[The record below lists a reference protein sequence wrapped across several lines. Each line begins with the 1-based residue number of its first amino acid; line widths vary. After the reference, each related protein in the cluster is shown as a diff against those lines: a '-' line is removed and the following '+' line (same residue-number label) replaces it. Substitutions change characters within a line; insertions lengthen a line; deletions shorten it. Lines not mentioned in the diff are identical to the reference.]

1 MRLIKEISQ
10 MKDYRKKIKA
20 PQTVG
25 LVPTM
30 GAFHQGHL
38 SLIRKAHQQC
48 DKVVVSIF
56 VNRIQFGRG
65 DDYQRYPRNLSE
77 DISLSEKEGVDV
89 VFAPSLEEMYPQDY
103 STFVQVGGPLSSR
116 LEGASRC
123 GHFKGVATVLIKLFN
138 IVKPDFSYFGEK
150 DYQQVLIVKKVVDE
164 LNLDTQ
170 IIVLPTIREKD
181 GLALSSRNSYLNKE
195 ERKAAVI
202 LYKALEKAKL
212 WIEEGERNP
221 FSIVSKIKDL
231 IKKESLAKLDYVAV
245 VNPETLEKVED
256 IKGEVLAL
264 LAVSIGKA
272 RLIDNLLLIAGRSYL
287 EKKEKKFSIE
297 CSIKKCE

>member
-20 PQTVG
+20 SQTVG

-38 SLIRKAHQQC
+38 SLLRKARQKC
-48 DKVVVSIF
+48 NKVVVSIF
-56 VNRIQFGRG
+56 VNPIQFGKG
-65 DDYQRYPRNLSE
+65 DDYQRYPRNLSK

-103 STFVQVGGPLSSR
+103 STFVQIGGPLSST
-116 LEGASRC
+116 LEGASRS

-138 IVKPDFSYFGEK
+138 IIKPDFSYFGEK
-150 DYQQVLIVKKVVDE
+150 DYQQVLVVRKAVDE

-202 LYKALEKAKL
+202 LYKVLEKARL
-212 WIEEGERNP
+212 WIEEGERNA
-221 FSIVSKIKDL
+221 FSIVSKMKDL
-231 IKKESLAKLDYVAV
+231 IKKEPLAKLDYVAI

-256 IKGEVLAL
+256 IKGEVLIT
-264 LAVSIGKA
+264 LAVKIGET
-272 RLIDNLLLIAGRSYL
+272 RLIDNSLLVASRS
-287 EKKEKKFSIE
+287 
-297 CSIKKCE
+297 

>member
-1 MRLIKEISQ
+1 MKLIKEISL

-20 PQTVG
+20 PQVVG
-25 LVPTM
+25 FIPTM

-38 SLIRKAHQQC
+38 SLFRKARQQC
-48 DKVVVSIF
+48 DKVVVSVF
-56 VNRIQFGRG
+56 VNPTQFGKG

-103 STFVQVGGPLSSR
+103 STFVQVGGSLSST
-116 LEGASRC
+116 LEGASRS

-164 LNLDTQ
+164 LNLDTH
-170 IIVLPTIREKD
+170 IIILPTIREKD
-181 GLALSSRNSYLNKE
+181 GVALSSRNSYLNKE
-195 ERKAAVI
+195 ERKAAAI
-202 LYKALEKAKL
+202 LHEALEKAKL
-212 WIEEGERNP
+212 WIGEGERNP

-231 IKKESLAKLDYVAV
+231 IKKEPLAKLDYVAV

-256 IKGEVLAL
+256 IKGEVLIT
-264 LAVSIGKA
+264 LAVRIGET
-272 RLIDNLLLIAGRSYL
+272 RLIDNMTIGH
-287 EKKEKKFSIE
+287 K
-297 CSIKKCE
+297 

>member
-25 LVPTM
+25 FVPTM

-38 SLIRKAHQQC
+38 SLLRKARQQC
-48 DKVVVSIF
+48 DKVVVSVF
-56 VNRIQFGRG
+56 VNPIQFGKG
-65 DDYQRYPRNLSE
+65 DDYQHYPRNLSE

-103 STFVQVGGPLSSR
+103 STFVQVGGPLSST
-116 LEGASRC
+116 LEGASRY
-123 GHFKGVATVLIKLFN
+123 GHFKGVATVLVKLFN
-138 IVKPDFSYFGEK
+138 IIKPDFSYFGEK

-170 IIVLPTIREKD
+170 IIILPTIREKD

-195 ERKAAVI
+195 ERKVAAI

-221 FSIVSKIKDL
+221 FSIVSKMKDL
-231 IKKESLAKLDYVAV
+231 IKKEPLARIDYIAV
-245 VNPETLEKVED
+245 VNPETLGKVED
-256 IKGEVLAL
+256 VKGEVLIT
-264 LAVSIGKA
+264 LAVRIGET
-272 RLIDNLLLIAGRSYL
+272 RLIDNMRIGH
-287 EKKEKKFSIE
+287 K
-297 CSIKKCE
+297 

>member
-1 MRLIKEISQ
+1 MRLIEEISQ
-10 MKDYRKKIKA
+10 MKEYRKKIKA

-25 LVPTM
+25 FVPTM

-38 SLIRKAHQQC
+38 SLIRKARQQC
-48 DKVVVSIF
+48 DQVVISIF
-56 VNRIQFGRG
+56 VNPIQFGKG
-65 DDYQRYPRNLSE
+65 DDYQHYPRNLSE

-103 STFVQVGGPLSSR
+103 STFVQVGGPLSST
-116 LEGASRC
+116 LEGASRY
-123 GHFKGVATVLIKLFN
+123 GHFKGVATVLVKLFN
-138 IVKPDFSYFGEK
+138 IIKPDFSYFGEK

-170 IIVLPTIREKD
+170 IIILPTIREKD

-195 ERKAAVI
+195 ERKVAAI

-221 FSIVSKIKDL
+221 FSIVSKMKDL
-231 IKKESLAKLDYVAV
+231 IKKEPLARIDYIAV
-245 VNPETLEKVED
+245 VNPETLGKVED
-256 IKGEVLAL
+256 VKGEVLIT
-264 LAVSIGKA
+264 LAVRIGET
-272 RLIDNLLLIAGRSYL
+272 RLIDNMRIGH
-287 EKKEKKFSIE
+287 K
-297 CSIKKCE
+297 

>member
-10 MKDYRKKIKA
+10 MKDYRKKINP

-38 SLIRKAHQQC
+38 SLFRKARQQC
-48 DKVVVSIF
+48 DKVIVSIF
-56 VNRIQFGRG
+56 VNPIQFGKG

-103 STFVQVGGPLSSR
+103 STFVQVGGLLSST
-116 LEGASRC
+116 LEGASRY
-123 GHFKGVATVLIKLFN
+123 GHFKGVATVLLKLFN

-150 DYQQVLIVKKVVDE
+150 DYQQVLVVKKVVEE

-170 IIVLPTIREKD
+170 IIALPTIRERD

-195 ERKAAVI
+195 ERKAAAI
-202 LYKALEKAKL
+202 LHEALEKAKL

-221 FSIVSKIKDL
+221 FIIVSKMKDL
-231 IKKESLAKLDYVAV
+231 IKKEPLARIDYVAV

-256 IKGEVLAL
+256 IKGEVLIT
-264 LAVSIGKA
+264 LAVRIGKT
-272 RLIDNLLLIAGRSYL
+272 RLIDNSLLVASHSCLVKE
-287 EKKEKKFSIE
+287 EKRI
-297 CSIKKCE
+297 

>member
-30 GAFHQGHL
+30 GAFHGGHL
-38 SLIRKAHQQC
+38 SLIRKARQQC

-56 VNRIQFGRG
+56 VNPIQFGKG
-65 DDYQRYPRNLSE
+65 DDYQRYPHNLSE
-77 DISLSEKEGVDV
+77 DISLSEKEGVNV

-103 STFVQVGGPLSSR
+103 STFVQVGGSLSST
-116 LEGASRC
+116 LEGASRS

-138 IVKPDFSYFGEK
+138 IIKPDFSYFGEK
-150 DYQQVLIVKKVVDE
+150 DYQQVLVVERVIEE
-164 LNLDTQ
+164 LNLDSQ
-170 IIVLPTIREKD
+170 IVALPTVREKD
-181 GLALSSRNSYLNKE
+181 GLALSSRNVHLNKE
-195 ERKAAVI
+195 ERKAAAI
-202 LYKALEKAKL
+202 LYEALGKAKL

-221 FSIVSKIKDL
+221 FIIVSKIKDS
-231 IKKESLAKLDYVAV
+231 IKKEPLAGIDYVAV

-256 IKGEVLAL
+256 IEREVLIT
-264 LAVSIGKA
+264 LAVRIGET
-272 RLIDNLLLIAGRSYL
+272 RLIDNMRIGH
-287 EKKEKKFSIE
+287 K
-297 CSIKKCE
+297 

>member
-1 MRLIKEISQ
+1 MRLIREISQ
-10 MKDYRKKIKA
+10 MKDYRKKIKT

-30 GAFHQGHL
+30 GAIHQGHL
-38 SLIRKAHQQC
+38 SLLRKARQQC

-56 VNRIQFGRG
+56 VNPIQFGKR
-65 DDYQRYPRNLSE
+65 DDYQHYPRNLSE

-103 STFVQVGGPLSSR
+103 STFVQIGGPLSST
-116 LEGASRC
+116 LEGASRS
-123 GHFKGVATVLIKLFN
+123 GHFKGVATVLVKLFN
-138 IVKPDFSYFGEK
+138 IIKPDFSYFGEK

-181 GLALSSRNSYLNKE
+181 GLALSSRNFYLNKE
-195 ERKAAVI
+195 ERKVATI

-231 IKKESLAKLDYVAV
+231 IKKEPLARIDYVAV

-256 IKGEVLAL
+256 IKGEVLIV
-264 LAVSIGKA
+264 LAVRISKV
-272 RLIDNLLLIAGRSYL
+272 RLIDNVRVGRG
-287 EKKEKKFSIE
+287 
-297 CSIKKCE
+297 

>member
-1 MRLIKEISQ
+1 MKLIKEISQ

-25 LVPTM
+25 FVPTM

-38 SLIRKAHQQC
+38 SLLRKARQQC
-48 DKVVVSIF
+48 DKVVVSVF
-56 VNRIQFGRG
+56 VNPIQFGKG
-65 DDYQRYPRNLSE
+65 DDYQHYPRNLSE

-103 STFVQVGGPLSSR
+103 STFVQVGGPLSST
-116 LEGASRC
+116 LEGASRY
-123 GHFKGVATVLIKLFN
+123 GHFKGVATVLVKLFN
-138 IVKPDFSYFGEK
+138 IIKPDFSYFGEK

-170 IIVLPTIREKD
+170 IIILPTIREKD

-195 ERKAAVI
+195 ERKVAAI

-221 FSIVSKIKDL
+221 FSIVSKMKDL
-231 IKKESLAKLDYVAV
+231 IKKEPLARIDYIAV

-256 IKGEVLAL
+256 VKGEVLIT
-264 LAVSIGKA
+264 LAVRIGET
-272 RLIDNLLLIAGRSYL
+272 RLIDNMRIGH
-287 EKKEKKFSIE
+287 K
-297 CSIKKCE
+297 

>member
-38 SLIRKAHQQC
+38 SLLRKARQQC
-48 DKVVVSIF
+48 DKVVVSVF
-56 VNRIQFGRG
+56 VNPIQFGKG

-77 DISLSEKEGVDV
+77 DISLSEKEEVDV

-103 STFVQVGGPLSSR
+103 STFVQVGGPLSST
-116 LEGASRC
+116 LEGASRS

-138 IVKPDFSYFGEK
+138 IIKPDFSYFGEK

-170 IIVLPTIREKD
+170 IIVLPTTREKD
-181 GLALSSRNSYLNKE
+181 GLALSSRNSYFDEKE
-195 ERKAAVI
+195 REAATI
-202 LYKALEKAKL
+202 LYKSLKKAKE
-212 WIEEGERNP
+212 WILEGEKNSWR
-221 FSIVSKIKDL
+221 IILEMKKL
-231 IKKESLAKLDYVAV
+231 IEKELLARIDYVAIV
-245 VNPETLEKVED
+245 DPNSMEETQNIE
-256 IKGEVLAL
+256 GEVLIV
-264 LAVSIGKA
+264 LAVRISKI
-272 RLIDNLLLIAGRSYL
+272 RLIDNVRVRRG
-287 EKKEKKFSIE
+287 
-297 CSIKKCE
+297 

>member
-10 MKDYRKKIKA
+10 MKDYRRKIKA
-20 PQTVG
+20 SQTVG
-25 LVPTM
+25 FVPTM
-30 GAFHQGHL
+30 GAFHEGHL
-38 SLIRKAHQQC
+38 SLIRKARQQC
-48 DKVVVSIF
+48 GKVVVSVF
-56 VNRIQFGRG
+56 VNPIQFGKG

-103 STFVQVGGPLSSR
+103 STFVQVGGPLSST

-195 ERKAAVI
+195 ERKAAAI
-202 LYKALEKAKL
+202 LHEALEKAKL

-221 FSIVSKIKDL
+221 FIIVSKMKDL
-231 IKKESLAKLDYVAV
+231 IKKEPLARIDYVAV

-256 IKGEVLAL
+256 IKGEVLIT
-264 LAVSIGKA
+264 LAVRIGKT
-272 RLIDNLLLIAGRSYL
+272 RLIDNSLLVASHSCLVKE
-287 EKKEKKFSIE
+287 EKRI
-297 CSIKKCE
+297 

>member
-10 MKDYRKKIKA
+10 MKDYRRKIKA
-20 PQTVG
+20 SQTVG
-25 LVPTM
+25 FVPTM
-30 GAFHQGHL
+30 GAFHEGHL
-38 SLIRKAHQQC
+38 SLIRKACQQC
-48 DKVVVSIF
+48 DKVVVSVF
-56 VNRIQFGRG
+56 VNPIQFGKG

-77 DISLSEKEGVDV
+77 DISLSEKEGIDV
-89 VFAPSLEEMYPQDY
+89 VFAPSLEEMYPRDY
-103 STFVQVGGPLSSR
+103 STFVQVGGPLSST
-116 LEGASRC
+116 LEGASRS

-181 GLALSSRNSYLNKE
+181 GLALSSRNSYLNE
-195 ERKAAVI
+195 GERKAAAI
-202 LYKALEKAKL
+202 LYKALEKAGL
-212 WIEEGERNP
+212 WIKEGERNP

-245 VNPETLEKVED
+245 VNPDTLEKVED
-256 IKGEVLAL
+256 IRGTVLIA
-264 LAVSIGKA
+264 LAVRIGET
-272 RLIDNLLLIAGRSYL
+272 RLIDNMR
-287 EKKEKKFSIE
+287 IE
-297 CSIKKCE
+297 HDIK

>member
-1 MRLIKEISQ
+1 MKLIKEISQ

-25 LVPTM
+25 FVPTM

-38 SLIRKAHQQC
+38 SLIRKARQQC
-48 DKVVVSIF
+48 DQVVISIF
-56 VNRIQFGRG
+56 VNPIQFGKG
-65 DDYQRYPRNLSE
+65 DDYQHYPRNLSE

-103 STFVQVGGPLSSR
+103 STFVQVGGPLSST
-116 LEGASRC
+116 LEGASRY
-123 GHFKGVATVLIKLFN
+123 GHFKGVATVLVKLFN
-138 IVKPDFSYFGEK
+138 IIKPDFSYFGEK

-170 IIVLPTIREKD
+170 IIILPTIREKD

-195 ERKAAVI
+195 ERKVAAI

-221 FSIVSKIKDL
+221 FSIVSKMKDL
-231 IKKESLAKLDYVAV
+231 IKKEPLARIDYIAV
-245 VNPETLEKVED
+245 VNPETLGKVED
-256 IKGEVLAL
+256 VKGEVLIT
-264 LAVSIGKA
+264 LAVRIGET
-272 RLIDNLLLIAGRSYL
+272 RLIDNMRIGH
-287 EKKEKKFSIE
+287 K
-297 CSIKKCE
+297 

>member
-1 MRLIKEISQ
+1 MKLIKEISL

-20 PQTVG
+20 PQVVG
-25 LVPTM
+25 FIPTM

-38 SLIRKAHQQC
+38 SLFRKARQQC

-56 VNRIQFGRG
+56 VNPIQFGKG

-103 STFVQVGGPLSSR
+103 STFVQVGGSLSST
-116 LEGASRC
+116 LEGTSRS
-123 GHFKGVATVLIKLFN
+123 GHFKGVATVLVKLFN

-150 DYQQVLIVKKVVDE
+150 DYQQVLVVKKVVEE

-181 GLALSSRNSYLNKE
+181 GLALSSRNSYLDKE
-195 ERKAAVI
+195 ERKAAAI
-202 LYKALEKAKL
+202 LYEALEKAKL
-212 WIEEGERNP
+212 WIGEGERNP
-221 FSIVSKIKDL
+221 FSIVSKVKDL
-231 IKKESLAKLDYVAV
+231 IKKEPLAKLDYVAV
-245 VNPETLEKVED
+245 VNPGTLEKVED
-256 IKGEVLAL
+256 IKGEVLIT
-264 LAVSIGKA
+264 LAVRIGST
-272 RLIDNLLLIAGRSYL
+272 RLIDNMRIGH
-287 EKKEKKFSIE
+287 K
-297 CSIKKCE
+297 

>member
-25 LVPTM
+25 FVPTM

-38 SLIRKAHQQC
+38 SLLRKARQQC
-48 DKVVVSIF
+48 DKVVVSVF
-56 VNRIQFGRG
+56 VNPIQFGKG
-65 DDYQRYPRNLSE
+65 DDYQHYPRNLSE

-103 STFVQVGGPLSSR
+103 STFVQVGGPLSST
-116 LEGASRC
+116 LEGASRY
-123 GHFKGVATVLIKLFN
+123 GHFKGVATVLVKLFN
-138 IVKPDFSYFGEK
+138 IIKPDFSYFGEK

-170 IIVLPTIREKD
+170 IIILPTIREKD

-195 ERKAAVI
+195 ERKVAAI

-221 FSIVSKIKDL
+221 FSIVSKMKDL
-231 IKKESLAKLDYVAV
+231 IKKEPLARIDYIAV

-256 IKGEVLAL
+256 VKGEVLIT
-264 LAVSIGKA
+264 LAVRIGET
-272 RLIDNLLLIAGRSYL
+272 RLIDNMRIGH
-287 EKKEKKFSIE
+287 K
-297 CSIKKCE
+297 

>member
-10 MKDYRKKIKA
+10 MKDYRKEIKA

-38 SLIRKAHQQC
+38 SLLRKARQQC
-48 DKVVVSIF
+48 DKVVVSVF
-56 VNRIQFGRG
+56 VNPIQFGKG

-89 VFAPSLEEMYPQDY
+89 VFAPSLEGMYPQDY
-103 STFVQVGGPLSSR
+103 STFVQVGGPLSSS
-116 LEGASRC
+116 LEGASRY

-138 IVKPDFSYFGEK
+138 IIKPDFSYFGGK

-195 ERKAAVI
+195 ERKAAAV
-202 LYKALEKAKL
+202 LYEALEKAEL
-212 WIEEGERNP
+212 WIKEGERNP

-231 IKKESLAKLDYVAV
+231 IKKVSLAKLDYVAV

-256 IKGEVLAL
+256 IRGTVLIA
-264 LAVSIGKA
+264 LAVRIGET
-272 RLIDNLLLIAGRSYL
+272 RLIDNMM
-287 EKKEKKFSIE
+287 FSTEIRR
-297 CSIKKCE
+297 

>member
-10 MKDYRKKIKA
+10 MKDYRRKIKA
-20 PQTVG
+20 SQTVG
-25 LVPTM
+25 FVPTM
-30 GAFHQGHL
+30 GAFHEGHL
-38 SLIRKAHQQC
+38 SLIRKACQQC
-48 DKVVVSIF
+48 DKVVVSVF
-56 VNRIQFGRG
+56 VNPIQFGKG

-77 DISLSEKEGVDV
+77 DISLSEKEGIDV
-89 VFAPSLEEMYPQDY
+89 VFAPSLEEMYPRDY
-103 STFVQVGGPLSSR
+103 STFVQVGGPLSST
-116 LEGASRC
+116 LEGASRS

-181 GLALSSRNSYLNKE
+181 GLALSSRNSYLNE
-195 ERKAAVI
+195 GERKAAAI
-202 LYKALEKAKL
+202 LYKALEKAGL
-212 WIEEGERNP
+212 WIKEGERNP

-245 VNPETLEKVED
+245 VNPDTLEKVED
-256 IKGEVLAL
+256 IRGTVLIA
-264 LAVSIGKA
+264 LAVRIGET
-272 RLIDNLLLIAGRSYL
+272 RLIDNMM
-287 EKKEKKFSIE
+287 IE
-297 CSIKKCE
+297 HDIK

>member
-1 MRLIKEISQ
+1 MRLITEISQ

-38 SLIRKAHQQC
+38 SLFRKARQQC
-48 DKVVVSIF
+48 DKVVVSLF
-56 VNRIQFGRG
+56 VNPIQFGKG

-103 STFVQVGGPLSSR
+103 STFVQVGGPLSST
-116 LEGASRC
+116 LEGASRS

-138 IVKPDFSYFGEK
+138 IIKPDFSYFGGK

-181 GLALSSRNSYLNKE
+181 GLALSSRNSYLNEE
-195 ERKAAVI
+195 ERKAAAI
-202 LYKALEKAKL
+202 LYKALEKAGL
-212 WIEEGERNP
+212 WIKEGERNP

-256 IKGEVLAL
+256 IRGTVLIA
-264 LAVSIGKA
+264 LAVRIGET
-272 RLIDNLLLIAGRSYL
+272 RLIDNMM
-287 EKKEKKFSIE
+287 FSTEIRR
-297 CSIKKCE
+297 

>member
-38 SLIRKAHQQC
+38 SLLRKARQQC
-48 DKVVVSIF
+48 DKVVVSVF
-56 VNRIQFGRG
+56 VNPIQFGKG

-103 STFVQVGGPLSSR
+103 STFVQVGGPLSST

-181 GLALSSRNSYLNKE
+181 GLALSSRNYHLNKE

-202 LYKALEKAKL
+202 LYKALQKAKL

-221 FSIVSKIKDL
+221 FSIVSKMKDL
-231 IKKESLAKLDYVAV
+231 IKKEPLARIDYVAV

-256 IKGEVLAL
+256 IKGEVLVL
-264 LAVSIGKA
+264 LAVSVGST
-272 RLIDNLLLIAGRSYL
+272 RLIDNM
-287 EKKEKKFSIE
+287 SIGH
-297 CSIKKCE
+297 K

>member
-1 MRLIKEISQ
+1 MRLIEEISQ

-25 LVPTM
+25 FVPTM
-30 GAFHQGHL
+30 GAFHEGHL
-38 SLIRKAHQQC
+38 SLIRKARQQC
-48 DKVVVSIF
+48 DQVVISIF
-56 VNRIQFGRG
+56 VNPIQFGKG
-65 DDYQRYPRNLSE
+65 DDYQHYPRNLSE

-103 STFVQVGGPLSSR
+103 STFVQVGGPLSST
-116 LEGASRC
+116 LEGASRY
-123 GHFKGVATVLIKLFN
+123 GHFKGVATVLVKLFN
-138 IVKPDFSYFGEK
+138 IIKPDFSYFGEK

-170 IIVLPTIREKD
+170 IIILPTIREKD

-195 ERKAAVI
+195 ERKVAAI

-221 FSIVSKIKDL
+221 FSIVSKMKDL
-231 IKKESLAKLDYVAV
+231 IKKEPLARIDYIAV
-245 VNPETLEKVED
+245 VNPETLGKVED
-256 IKGEVLAL
+256 VKGEVLVL
-264 LAVSIGKA
+264 LAVKIGET
-272 RLIDNLLLIAGRSYL
+272 RLIDNMRIGH
-287 EKKEKKFSIE
+287 E
-297 CSIKKCE
+297 

>member
-25 LVPTM
+25 FVPTM

-38 SLIRKAHQQC
+38 SLLRKARQQC
-48 DKVVVSIF
+48 DKVVVSVF
-56 VNRIQFGRG
+56 VNPIQFGKG
-65 DDYQRYPRNLSE
+65 DDYQHYPRNLSE

-103 STFVQVGGPLSSR
+103 STFVQVGGPLSST
-116 LEGASRC
+116 LEGASRY
-123 GHFKGVATVLIKLFN
+123 GHFKGVATVLVKLFN
-138 IVKPDFSYFGEK
+138 IIKPDFSYFGEK

-170 IIVLPTIREKD
+170 IIILPTIREKD

-195 ERKAAVI
+195 ERKVAAI

-221 FSIVSKIKDL
+221 FSIVSKMKDL
-231 IKKESLAKLDYVAV
+231 IKKEPLARIDYIAV
-245 VNPETLEKVED
+245 VNPETLGKVED
-256 IKGEVLAL
+256 VKGEVLVL
-264 LAVSIGKA
+264 LAVKIGET
-272 RLIDNLLLIAGRSYL
+272 RLIDNMM
-287 EKKEKKFSIE
+287 FSTEIRR
-297 CSIKKCE
+297 